1 METMERI
8 EDCTS
13 ADHTHRVTIYSDLQ
27 YQRRQCRS
35 RNCVMRAVVKGV
47 KAPIHSARKLLR
59 RSIRR
64 LLRCA
69 SIEADPA
76 RTH

>member
-27 YQRRQCRS
+27 YQRPKCRS
-35 RNCVMRAVVKGV
+35 RNCVMRAVVKGDL
-47 KAPIHSARKLLR
+47 APLQLA
-59 RSIRR
+59 
-64 LLRCA
+64 
-69 SIEADPA
+69 
-76 RTH
+76 